1 LIGFSIR
8 QAARQQANPIVEE
21 AAMDAPATKAPAPI
35 TLPMTCQPQALRTIF
50 SRSTAS
56 AFLQLW
62 SRTSFT
68 ALTISLSGRSS
79 SN

>member
-8 QAARQQANPIVEE
+8 QAAIQHASSIVEE
-21 AAMDAPATKAPAPI
+21 GATNAPPTNVAAPT
-35 TLPMTCQPQALRTIF
+35 TLPMTRQPQAVRTIL